1 MGQVQCGVLVEP
13 GGAHPTYSGWT
24 AKQLEKAYDLPSFT
38 KGKGQIVAVVD
49 AYDNPDAA
57 TDFAEYRSAMGLPA
71 GRLDKYNQGGSQSD
85 YPEGSPAWGVEI
97 DLDIEMASAS
107 CPKCTLY
114 LVEAN
119 SNAWSNLEAAVEEA
133 VKLGATIVSGSY
145 GGSSASCDDYDAKG
159 VEYVASAGDDGYGLY
174 LPAACDNVVAVGGT
188 ELETAGNKRGYTEI
202 PWPGS
207 SGGCATGEKKP
218 WWQRHSKYARNCD
231 GRQTNDVSAVANG
244 VAEYDSYD
252 TAGWLLADGT
262 SVSAPFVAG
271 IFGLAGNSAKQDGGR
286 TFWLPASHHRNLYEV
301 GGVRYSA
308 AAGWGSPKGV
318 GAF

>member
-1 MGQVQCGVLVEP
+1 LAEAQRPIV
-13 GGAHPTYSGWT
+13 GG
-24 AKQLEKAYDLPSFT
+24 L
-38 KGKGQIVAVVD
+38 
-49 AYDNPDAA
+49 
-57 TDFAEYRSAMGLPA
+57 GL
-71 GRLDKYNQGGSQSD
+71 LD
-85 YPEGSPAWGVEI
+85 
-97 DLDIEMASAS
+97 
-107 CPKCTLY
+107 
-114 LVEAN
+114 AN
-119 SNAWSNLEAAVEEA
+119 SNSWSDLEAAVEEA

-145 GGSSASCDDYDAKG
+145 GGSSASCDNYDAKG

-174 LPAACDNVVAVGGT
+174 LPAGCDNVVAVGGT

-218 WWQRHSKYARNCD
+218 WWQRHSKYAKNCD
-231 GRQTNDVSAVANG
+231 ERQTNDVSAVANG

-286 TFWLPASHHRNLYEV
+286 TFWLPASHHRDLYEV

-308 AAGWGSPKGV
+308 AGGWGSPKGV